1 MAAATKGPVTRVAV
15 IGAGYMANKVH
26 YPALASLEGVRI
38 EAICDR
44 NRDKLHD
51 TAEKYGVERRYEHY
65 QTMIEDVAPEAVFA
79 IGPPH
84 TMYDVWMWC
93 LEQKLNLFIEK
104 PMGLTVHQ
112 ARALAHVAERNGCVT
127 AVCFQRRASPMLQK
141 LVAACKA
148 RGPVTHASVDFIKN
162 TPAPF
167 LGARDH
173 MFDDGIHAIDT
184 LRYICEGEVVA
195 IHCAARRVGV
205 PDINVITA
213 LLEFDSGAVGQ
224 MHCNWTTG
232 RRAFRV
238 AIHGLSICAAADLE
252 GKGRLYAD
260 GDEAGAELDAR
271 QAAGSDE
278 WMIYCGFRAKIAEF
292 LCGVR
297 SSTQPSSSFSDALK
311 THLVAEKILALD
323 LLKS

>member
-1 MAAATKGPVTRVAV
+1 M

-26 YPALASLEGVRI
+26 YPALASLEGVKI

-44 NRDKLHD
+44 HRDKLRD
-51 TAEKYGVERRYEHY
+51 TAEKYGVERRYEDY
-65 QTMIEDVAPEAVFA
+65 KTMIEDVAPEAVFA
-79 IGPPH
+79 IGHPH

-93 LEQKLNLFIEK
+93 LQQKLNLFIEK
-104 PMGLTVHQ
+104 PMGLTLHQ

-127 AVCFQRRASPMLQK
+127 TVCFQRRASPMLRK

-148 RGPVTHASVDFIKN
+148 RGRVTHASVDFIKN

-184 LRYICEGEVVA
+184 LRYVCDGEVVA
-195 IHCAARRVGV
+195 IHCAAKRVGV

-232 RRAFRV
+232 CRAFRV

-252 GKGRLYAD
+252 GKGRLHAD
-260 GDEAGAELDAR
+260 GDEAGVELDAR
-271 QAAGSDE
+271 QVAGSDE
-278 WMIYCGFRAKIAEF
+278 WIVYCGFRAKIEEF
-292 LCGVR
+292 LCCVR
-297 SSTQPSSSFSDALK
+297 SSTQPSSNFSDALK
-311 THLVAEKILALD
+311 THLVAEKILAMD